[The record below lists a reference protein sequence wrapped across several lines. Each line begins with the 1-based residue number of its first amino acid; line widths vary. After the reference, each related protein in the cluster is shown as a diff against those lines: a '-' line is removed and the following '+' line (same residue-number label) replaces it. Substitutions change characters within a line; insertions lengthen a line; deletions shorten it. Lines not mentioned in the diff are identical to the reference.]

1 MINYANNDVIVAP
14 DGKWLEFGID
24 PTIYRVYTTSINGS
38 VTASPNSGYTG
49 TEVTLS
55 NTPASGYELYSYDI
69 TGATLK
75 NDNQFDIGNSD
86 VYVRGVFGRQLPEST
101 MFEYR
106 HFAGDTPHGI
116 DGYDITIRNLKFNGE
131 VPPINTIFVTGSGA
145 GAWPPGSTQYY
156 RFTHGEWVS
165 LYNQGEV
172 MPDTLHIQPEII
184 YGQPTKLCTLYIE
197 AYTNYNNLGKP
208 GSLRGKLRAFDPY
221 GTGERYVEI
230 LDFSLPYIAT
240 GDATVK
246 YSFDFTTG
254 QATIITP

>member
-14 DGKWLEFGID
+14 DGKWLDFGID
-24 PTIYRVYTTSINGS
+24 PTVYRVYTSSEHGSI
-38 VTASPNSGYTG
+38 TASPNSGYTG

-75 NDNQFDIGNSD
+75 NDNQFDIVNSD
-86 VYVRGVFGRQLPEST
+86 VYVRGVFGKQLPESHS
-101 MFEYR
+101 FDYR

-131 VPPINTIFVTGSGA
+131 VPPIDTIFVPSGA
-145 GAWPPGSTQYY
+145 WIPGSTNYE
-156 RFTHGEWVS
+156 RFVNGEWVS
-165 LYNQGEV
+165 VYSGGDV
-172 MPDTLHIQPEII
+172 MPDTSHIQPQIT
-184 YGQPTKLCTLYIE
+184 YSQPIKLRTLYVE
-197 AYTNYNNLGKP
+197 AYTNYRNLGKP
-208 GSLRGKLRAFDPY
+208 ASLRGKLRAFDPY

-230 LDFSLPYIAT
+230 LDFSLPFIT
-240 GDATVK
+240 SGDATVK

>member
-14 DGKWLEFGID
+14 DGKWLDFGID

-38 VTASPNSGYTG
+38 VTASPSSGYTG

-86 VYVRGVFGRQLPEST
+86 VYVRGIFGRQLPESNR
-101 MFEYR
+101 FEYR

-116 DGYDITIRNLKFNGE
+116 DGYDITIRNFKLNGE
-131 VPPINTIFVTGSGA
+131 VPPMYTIFVPSGA
-145 GAWPPGSTQYY
+145 WIPGSTNYE
-156 RFTHGEWVS
+156 RLVNGEWVS
-165 LYNQGEV
+165 IYNGGEV
-172 MPDTLHIQPEII
+172 MPDTQHIEPQIEYSSPI
-184 YGQPTKLCTLYIE
+184 KLRTLYIE

-221 GTGERYVEI
+221 GTGERYVTI

-240 GDATVK
+240 GNATVK